1 MKKIITVVGNRPQ
14 FVKAAI
20 VAKQWAQTGID
31 QLLSNCLVHT
41 GQHYDQQLSD
51 VFFHQLGLPSPDYNL
66 KLGSGPIIDQIGAM
80 LPLLRVIFEEQSPD
94 GILVYGDTNSTVA
107 AALAAAH
114 LHIPL
119 FHVEAGERNFRRFR
133 APEEVNRIVT
143 DELAWLCLTSTEK
156 AQQYLLREGFAS
168 ERVVWAGDPMYDLFC
183 WAQSELERVETISAE
198 DFGLA
203 PEEYVLATLHRA
215 ENTTEKSRLL
225 DLLSALDRAPLPVL
239 LPIHPRVRN
248 LLAQWEWQ
256 PSGSLK
262 IIDPLSYFD
271 ILSVLMDCRVCIT
284 DSGGLAREA
293 FFAGKPGIIPLPNSG
308 WNEIVEAGWAKV
320 VPGSGEDLL
329 QAITEF
335 KPSGARPPGLFG
347 NGRASECIGRE
358 ILRYLDRPREEGAW
372 HPLGDFFAIP
382 QPEDRSKFTFSALR
396 NGLGQLA
403 DNGIKVVPLGSEE
416 LGPDELAVAYLV
428 SSNLPAAADL
438 ADLHADV
445 GQSVTFILRVD
456 SSFYN
461 ILSGDVRALLRKLTG
476 QKHQVGLCYDEM
488 TWGAQEDAARFAGVI
503 SGLLNETVRWVY
515 RGQRLIA
522 VRKDGTEAGKID
534 EIASLGSDEVLW
546 EKFSRGESLPQVV
559 LVDADPWSEVPISL
573 FELKQRKVLS
583 QRQGME
589 RELGLIHAS
598 E

>member
-20 VAKQWAQTGID
+20 VAKQWAQAGID
-31 QLLSNCLVHT
+31 KQLSNCLVHT

-51 VFFHQLGLPSPDYNL
+51 IFFHQLGLPSPDYNL
-66 KLGSGPIIDQIGAM
+66 KIGSGPIIDQIGAM
-80 LPLLRVIFEEQSPD
+80 LPLLREIFEEQRPD
-94 GILVYGDTNSTVA
+94 GVLVYGDTNSTIA

-156 AQQYLLREGFAS
+156 AQQYLLREGFAA

-183 WAQSELERVETISAE
+183 WAQSQLKHVETISIK
-198 DFGLA
+198 DLGLA
-203 PEEYVLATLHRA
+203 PEEYALATLHRA

-248 LLAQWEWQ
+248 LLSQWEWQ

-271 ILSVLMDCRVCIT
+271 ILTVLLDCRVCIT

-320 VPGSGEDLL
+320 IPGSGEELL
-329 QAITEF
+329 QAITDF
-335 KPSGARPPGLFG
+335 KPSGARPDGLFG
-347 NGRASECIGRE
+347 NGRASERIGWE

-382 QPEDRSKFTFSALR
+382 QPEDRSKFTYSALR

-403 DNGIKVVPLGSEE
+403 DNGIRIVPLGSGEP
-416 LGPDELAVAYLV
+416 GPNELAIVYLV
-428 SSNLPAAADL
+428 SSNLSAAANL
-438 ADLHADV
+438 AEIHAEA

-456 SSFYN
+456 SSIYN
-461 ILSGDVRALLRKLTG
+461 ILSGEVQAFLRKIAA
-476 QKHQVGLCYDEM
+476 QKHQIGLCYDEEA
-488 TWGAQEDAARFAGVI
+488 WGAQEDDARFAAVM
-503 SGLLNETVRWVY
+503 SMLLNGTVRWVY
-515 RGQRLIA
+515 RDQRLITIG
-522 VRKDGTEAGKID
+522 KDGAEVAGID
-534 EIASLGSDEVLW
+534 EITSLGPNEVLW
-546 EKFSRGESLPQVV
+546 ENFPSAELLPRAV
-559 LVDADPWSEVPISL
+559 LVDADPWSEAPISL
-573 FELKQRKVLS
+573 FELKQRKVVS
-583 QRQGME
+583 QRQTME
-589 RELGLIHAS
+589 RELGLVHRS
-598 E
+598 G

>member
-20 VAKQWAQTGID
+20 VAKQWAQVGLD
-31 QLLSNCLVHT
+31 KLLSNCLVHT
-41 GQHYDQQLSD
+41 GQHYDHQLSD
-51 VFFHQLGLPSPDYNL
+51 VFFQQLGLPSPEYNL
-66 KLGSGPIIDQIGAM
+66 KIGSGPVIDQIGAM
-80 LPLLRVIFEEQSPD
+80 LPLLRAIFEEQSPD
-94 GILVYGDTNSTVA
+94 GVLVYGDTNSTVA
-107 AALAAAH
+107 AALTAAH

-183 WAQSELERVETISAE
+183 WAQSELKRVDTISVK
-198 DFGLA
+198 DLGLA
-203 PEEYVLATLHRA
+203 PEAYALATLHRA

-248 LLAQWEWQ
+248 LLAQWEWH

-271 ILSVLMDCRVCIT
+271 ILSVLMDCKVCIT

-320 VPGSGEDLL
+320 VPGSGEELL

-335 KPSGARPPGLFG
+335 KPSGARPEGLFG
-347 NGRASECIGRE
+347 NGRASERIGWE
-358 ILRYLDRPREEGAW
+358 ILRYLDCPREEGAW

-382 QPEDRSKFTFSALR
+382 QPEDRSKFTYSALR
-396 NGLGQLA
+396 GGLGQLA
-403 DNGIKVVPLGSEE
+403 DNDVKIVPLRCGR
-416 LGPDELAVAYLV
+416 LGPNELAIVYLV
-428 SSNLPAAADL
+428 SGNLSAAADL
-438 ADLHADV
+438 ADLHAEA
-445 GQSVTFILRVD
+445 GQSVTFVLRVD
-456 SSFYN
+456 SSIYN
-461 ILSGDVRALLRKLTG
+461 ILSGEVQAFLRKLTV
-476 QKHQVGLCYDEM
+476 QKHQVGLWHDEGI
-488 TWGAQEDAARFAGVI
+488 WGAQEDGARFAAI
-503 SGLLNETVRWVY
+503 TSILLNETVRWVY
-515 RGQRLIA
+515 RGQRLITIG
-522 VRKDGTEAGKID
+522 KDGAEEAGID
-534 EIASLGSDEVLW
+534 EITHLGPNEVVW
-546 EKFSRGESLPQVV
+546 EKFSSTEALPRVV
-559 LVDADPWSEVPISL
+559 LVDADPWSEAPISL
-573 FELKQRKVLS
+573 FELKQRTIVS
-583 QRQGME
+583 QRQTME
-589 RELGLIHAS
+589 RELGLIHRG